1 MAKVPSHDS
10 HLHGVDVQGLLEA
23 VDALLEL
30 LLVQVQQGL
39 GAHGPGAALARQR
52 PRLVV
57 VLLLPQDVSQ
67 QAVQGG
73 RLLLVQL
80 PAHDLLRLESEGG
93 REGGCDAVHPAR

>member
-1 MAKVPSHDS
+1 MEVSGGLFQCGCY
-10 HLHGVDVQGLLEA
+10 LHGVDVQGLLKA

-30 LLVQVQQGL
+30 LLVEVQQGL

-67 QAVQGG
+67 QAVQSG
-73 RLLLVQL
+73 RLLLLQL
-80 PAHDLLRLESEGG
+80 PAHDLLRLGLKEG
-93 REGGCDAVHPAR
+93 RKGGVKEPH